1 VASAPDTNIDGSQK
15 LKERHVNM
23 IAFSACVGISFFLT
37 CGKAVFLAGPGLA
50 LFSLFSPFIERMQS
64 ETMALSGLALVAYL
78 LSGSIVW
85 CVAAS
90 LGEMTALLPVK
101 GAVFVF
107 PRRFF
112 DAGIGYACGWLTW

>member
-1 VASAPDTNIDGSQK
+1 M

-37 CGKAVFLAGPGLA
+37 CGKAIFLAGPGLA
-50 LFSLFSPFIERMQS
+50 L
-64 ETMALSGLALVAYL
+64 VAFF

-90 LGEMTALLPVK
+90 LGEMTALLPVR

-112 DAGIGYACGWLTW
+112 DAGIGFACGWLTW